1 MSGQAPGPDQ
11 EAARPIAAEADPP
24 PMAEVLDDLLAD
36 FEVLEDWTERYEYI
50 IELGRDLSDFPDAAK
65 TDENR
70 LHGCQSQVW
79 LMADERG
86 GRLYFEATSDSV
98 IVSGLIER
106 GHDVTVY
113 TTGRTVPT
121 EEESPWWYDG
131 SITRL
136 EGGVDS
142 AEDVDATL
150 TEAYG
155 AEWSFDH
162 VFVRSICSICWSICS
177 AARFGLRA

>member
-1 MSGQAPGPDQ
+1 MVSSLIVGGTGVSGS
-11 EAARPIAAEADPP
+11 
-24 PMAEVLDDLLAD
+24 
-36 FEVLEDWTERYEYI
+36 F
-50 IELGRDLSDFPDAAK
+50 
-65 TDENR
+65 
-70 LHGCQSQVW
+70 
-79 LMADERG
+79 
-86 GRLYFEATSDSV
+86 

-121 EEESPWWYDG
+121 EEESPWWYNG

-155 AEWSFDH
+155 ADWSFDH
-162 VFVRSICSICWSICS
+162 VFVRSICAPS
-177 AARFGLRA
+177 ALHLLCHPWPSERSSATSSR

>member
-1 MSGQAPGPDQ
+1 MVSSLIVGGTGVSGS
-11 EAARPIAAEADPP
+11 
-24 PMAEVLDDLLAD
+24 
-36 FEVLEDWTERYEYI
+36 F
-50 IELGRDLSDFPDAAK
+50 
-65 TDENR
+65 
-70 LHGCQSQVW
+70 
-79 LMADERG
+79 
-86 GRLYFEATSDSV
+86 

-162 VFVRSICSICWSICS
+162 VFVRSIWLHLRTSICTPS
-177 AARFGLRA
+177 ALHLLGRSV

>member
-1 MSGQAPGPDQ
+1 MVSSLIVGGTGVSGS
-11 EAARPIAAEADPP
+11 
-24 PMAEVLDDLLAD
+24 
-36 FEVLEDWTERYEYI
+36 F
-50 IELGRDLSDFPDAAK
+50 
-65 TDENR
+65 
-70 LHGCQSQVW
+70 
-79 LMADERG
+79 
-86 GRLYFEATSDSV
+86 

-162 VFVRSICSICWSICS
+162 VFVRSICSTPPRTGPS
-177 AARFGLRA
+177 AGPSAPPALRLVCAHDPTALLPAGAVRKTTEHGSALHGALRALLLRRRDGDVRHVGDGDGSGVRRQG

>member
-1 MSGQAPGPDQ
+1 MPASLIVGGTGVSGS
-11 EAARPIAAEADPP
+11 
-24 PMAEVLDDLLAD
+24 
-36 FEVLEDWTERYEYI
+36 F
-50 IELGRDLSDFPDAAK
+50 
-65 TDENR
+65 
-70 LHGCQSQVW
+70 
-79 LMADERG
+79 
-86 GRLYFEATSDSV
+86 

-155 AEWSFDH
+155 ADWSFDH
-162 VFVRSICSICWSICS
+162 VFVRSASRLLRRSS
-177 AARFGLRA
+177 ARMIRRRLPAGAVRQITEHSSAVYGALRALLLWRRDGDI

>member
-1 MSGQAPGPDQ
+1 MNRCSASVLRIVCSEAVNHGPYSLPISGELISPAAIERADARQPRRTQRAEGTAEQAGVRALQ
-11 EAARPIAAEADPP
+11 
-24 PMAEVLDDLLAD
+24 
-36 FEVLEDWTERYEYI
+36 T
-50 IELGRDLSDFPDAAK
+50 LSGNQRHPNSAQQPLQLVAPAPSAS
-65 TDENR
+65 
-70 LHGCQSQVW
+70 GCSNMPASLIV
-79 LMADERG
+79 G
-86 GRLYFEATSDSV
+86 GTGVSGSF

-155 AEWSFDH
+155 AAW
-162 VFVRSICSICWSICS
+162 
-177 AARFGLRA
+177 AA

>member
-1 MSGQAPGPDQ
+1 MVSSLIVGGTGVSGS
-11 EAARPIAAEADPP
+11 
-24 PMAEVLDDLLAD
+24 
-36 FEVLEDWTERYEYI
+36 F
-50 IELGRDLSDFPDAAK
+50 
-65 TDENR
+65 
-70 LHGCQSQVW
+70 
-79 LMADERG
+79 
-86 GRLYFEATSDSV
+86 

-162 VFVRSICSICWSICS
+162 VFVRSICSTPDPGPVHLPVHLLGRSVWSAHMIRRRCCCRCCTEDYGARLRS
-177 AARFGLRA
+177 SRGAAGASTPAAGW

>member
-1 MSGQAPGPDQ
+1 MVSSLIVGGTGVSGS
-11 EAARPIAAEADPP
+11 
-24 PMAEVLDDLLAD
+24 
-36 FEVLEDWTERYEYI
+36 F
-50 IELGRDLSDFPDAAK
+50 
-65 TDENR
+65 
-70 LHGCQSQVW
+70 
-79 LMADERG
+79 
-86 GRLYFEATSDSV
+86 

-162 VFVRSICSICWSICS
+162 VFVRSICAPS
-177 AARFGLRA
+177 AGPSAGPSVAHMRAGGPRRAVHHARRRFVRAQAPAIASRLGDLAVLLRQVAAKLPQPDRTARK

>member
-1 MSGQAPGPDQ
+1 MTFSAADRAPGS
-11 EAARPIAAEADPP
+11 EPIG
-24 PMAEVLDDLLAD
+24 
-36 FEVLEDWTERYEYI
+36 ER
-50 IELGRDLSDFPDAAK
+50 AAK
-65 TDENR
+65 ELNPKSDR
-70 LHGCQSQVW
+70 R
-79 LMADERG
+79 RG
-86 GRLYFEATSDSV
+86 GSQLRESLELRFERSGMVSSLIVGGTGVSGSF

-150 TEAYG
+150 TEACG
-155 AEWSFDH
+155 GPRRAEMS
-162 VFVRSICSICWSICS
+162 R
-177 AARFGLRA
+177 AA

>member
-1 MSGQAPGPDQ
+1 MVSSLIVGGTGVSGS
-11 EAARPIAAEADPP
+11 
-24 PMAEVLDDLLAD
+24 
-36 FEVLEDWTERYEYI
+36 F
-50 IELGRDLSDFPDAAK
+50 
-65 TDENR
+65 
-70 LHGCQSQVW
+70 
-79 LMADERG
+79 
-86 GRLYFEATSDSV
+86 

-162 VFVRSICSICWSICS
+162 VFVRSICSTPDPGPVHLPVHLLGRSFAHALVKTVKLWERPTPYELQKQLEVVLEKLPDIYRSGTTLNIWLERE
-177 AARFGLRA
+177 AMNAQPPPPPQ

>member
-1 MSGQAPGPDQ
+1 MVSSLIVGGTGVSGS
-11 EAARPIAAEADPP
+11 
-24 PMAEVLDDLLAD
+24 
-36 FEVLEDWTERYEYI
+36 F
-50 IELGRDLSDFPDAAK
+50 
-65 TDENR
+65 
-70 LHGCQSQVW
+70 
-79 LMADERG
+79 
-86 GRLYFEATSDSV
+86 

-150 TEAYG
+150 TDAYG

-162 VFVRSICSICWSICS
+162 VFVRSICAPSALGRSVWSAHGS
-177 AARFGLRA
+177 

>member
-1 MSGQAPGPDQ
+1 MPWIISIVNGDRLVAGARGDIDIIVLTKRLAPGNRHD
-11 EAARPIAAEADPP
+11 ARRVVPGPGA
-24 PMAEVLDDLLAD
+24 VV
-36 FEVLEDWTERYEYI
+36 F
-50 IELGRDLSDFPDAAK
+50 
-65 TDENR
+65 
-70 LHGCQSQVW
+70 
-79 LMADERG
+79 
-86 GRLYFEATSDSV
+86 
-98 IVSGLIER
+98 IER

-131 SITRL
+131 TIRRL

-155 AEWSFDH
+155 GPRRAEMS
-162 VFVRSICSICWSICS
+162 R
-177 AARFGLRA
+177 AA

>member
-1 MSGQAPGPDQ
+1 MVSSLIVGGTGVSGS
-11 EAARPIAAEADPP
+11 
-24 PMAEVLDDLLAD
+24 
-36 FEVLEDWTERYEYI
+36 F
-50 IELGRDLSDFPDAAK
+50 
-65 TDENR
+65 
-70 LHGCQSQVW
+70 
-79 LMADERG
+79 
-86 GRLYFEATSDSV
+86 

-150 TEAYG
+150 TEACG
-155 AEWSFDH
+155 GPRRAEMS
-162 VFVRSICSICWSICS
+162 RP
-177 AARFGLRA
+177 A